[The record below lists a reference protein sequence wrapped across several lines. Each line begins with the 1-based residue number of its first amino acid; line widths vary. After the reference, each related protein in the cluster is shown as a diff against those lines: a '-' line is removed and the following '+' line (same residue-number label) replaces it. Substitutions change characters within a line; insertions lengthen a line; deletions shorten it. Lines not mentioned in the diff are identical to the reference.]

1 MNLCLYIC
9 EEYLIFSK
17 TRFTGDWHTAYLLLY
32 GPRKLPKDFKKA
44 DQESEAKEA
53 NVEKMETWLWWWSL
67 YDILFYLIPKRW
79 YGLKF

>member
-1 MNLCLYIC
+1 MYSYTFLRKYGESNVFTTMNLYLYIW

-17 TRFTGDWHTAYLLLY
+17 SRFTGDWHTAYLLLY

-53 NVEKMETWLWWWSL
+53 NVEKMET
-67 YDILFYLIPKRW
+67 
-79 YGLKF
+79 